1 MEVVRQKCLQAL
13 ILVTTIIYCKNEQE
27 KERGRE
33 GARERVCERV
43 RGHGACARTSGSDS
57 SSEHDLKPPAIRW
70 ARQPHSIG
78 VKDEEESVDE
88 HILLQCGEPELP
100 SFR

>member
-1 MEVVRQKCLQAL
+1 MNRKKKEG
-13 ILVTTIIYCKNEQE
+13 E

-33 GARERVCERV
+33 FVNVCV
-43 RGHGACARTSGSDS
+43 VTVHVLGQGSDS